1 MTIIEPADASFTL
14 SDMTF
19 AAIAS
24 PKFSVLSKGENFFTF
39 YGLTEIL
46 HLWQQPP
53 RTEVPGS

>member
-39 YGLTEIL
+39 YGLTPFL
-46 HLWQQPP
+46 
-53 RTEVPGS
+53 V